1 LSADVGE
8 RQPRSR
14 DLLVLEFTEL
24 HWRLSLLIK
33 ASVTSQVEAASAR
46 LAALAA
52 STTPHQR
59 QAVVVLA
66 RRGGLSM
73 SELARHLMI
82 SPSSATEL
90 VDRLVERGWVERQ
103 PDPGDRRAVVIR
115 LSAKA
120 SRQADEVNQMLHAG
134 VASLLL
140 QLDDLEL
147 AGLVG
152 LLRQL
157 VGDDT
162 ERLGTVG
169 QMAPPSGE
177 AR

>member
-1 LSADVGE
+1 
-8 RQPRSR
+8 
-14 DLLVLEFTEL
+14 
-24 HWRLSLLIK
+24 
-33 ASVTSQVEAASAR
+33 
-46 LAALAA
+46 
-52 STTPHQR
+52 
-59 QAVVVLA
+59 
-66 RRGGLSM
+66 M

-103 PDPGDRRAVVIR
+103 PDPGDRRAVVIS

-140 QLDDLEL
+140 QLDEPEL

-162 ERLGTVG
+162 ERPGTVARLA
-169 QMAPPSGE
+169 QPSSE
-177 AR
+177 ER